1 MTRFDR
7 DSLHGLRDPVACVA
21 LGARLRRVQGR
32 LTAQAFADAL
42 GIHPES
48 MRRYLKGQGIPA
60 MLLVRVVDRFDVDAG
75 WLLTG
80 RETPASALLTRVSTD
95 RLLAEVNLRAS
106 AEEHRREMERVVRG
120 EDDTVKQ
127 GRGRRL

>member
-1 MTRFDR
+1 
-7 DSLHGLRDPVACVA
+7 VA

-42 GIHPES
+42 GVHAES

-60 MLLVRVVDRFDVDAG
+60 MLLVRVMERFDVDAG

-80 RETPASALLTRVSTD
+80 RETPAAALLTRVSTD

-120 EDDTVKQ
+120 EADPVKR
-127 GRGRRL
+127 GRGRSS